1 MKKACSVVLLVLC
14 LFVFSSCENDGF
26 KKAPSWL
33 AGKTWAGEVTLSM
46 MGISQTQYM
55 CFNFDDDGNIDMD
68 DVPEGIK
75 IVASGN
81 NKQYKISMTGTI
93 SEDGTTGN
101 IDYTLT
107 FTKVDSDECKLD
119 VSIKM
124 EADGSILDG
133 TMKGTLYSI

>member
-93 SEDGTTGN
+93 SEDGTTGI
-101 IDYTLT
+101 IDYTIT
-107 FTKVDSDECKLD
+107 FTKVDSNECKINL
-119 VSIKM
+119 SFKM